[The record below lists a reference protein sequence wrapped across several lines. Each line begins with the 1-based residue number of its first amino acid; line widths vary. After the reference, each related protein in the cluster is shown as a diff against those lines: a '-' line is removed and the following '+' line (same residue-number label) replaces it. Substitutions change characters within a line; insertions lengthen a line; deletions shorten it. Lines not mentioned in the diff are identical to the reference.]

1 MKRYLWDGNVLL
13 HEWEYNVADEPQLVT
28 SEIGEVSFNKP
39 EPINNL
45 ITWVY
50 EDNAF
55 VPCAK
60 LTENGSYDI
69 ISDYIGR
76 PIQAYDNNGN
86 LVWSCDYDI
95 YGNLKNLKGDR
106 SFIPFRQLGQYED
119 VETGLYYNRFRY
131 YSPESGLYIS
141 QDPIG
146 LLGNN
151 PNFYAY
157 VFDSNS
163 QVDVFG
169 LDIDYKAVF
178 FEAYPE
184 LKGKVWV
191 HHSIERQVLKRY
203 VGLFTEAEINELKML
218 RGIPKEVNADIH
230 LSKIRMEWNDFY
242 KKIDLGKVE
251 LTKENFL
258 NKAKNIDDMFGEFFT
273 PKIIKK
279 SKICS

>member
-1 MKRYLWDGNVLL
+1 M
-13 HEWEYNVADEPQLVT
+13 
-28 SEIGEVSFNKP
+28 
-39 EPINNL
+39 
-45 ITWVY
+45 
-50 EDNAF
+50 
-55 VPCAK
+55 
-60 LTENGSYDI
+60 
-69 ISDYIGR
+69 
-76 PIQAYDNNGN
+76 
-86 LVWSCDYDI
+86 DI
-95 YGNLKNLKGDR
+95 YGKVRKETKETPN
-106 SFIPFRQLGQYED
+106 FVPFRYQGQYYDE
-119 VETGLYYNRFRY
+119 EINLCYNRFRY
-131 YSPESGLYIS
+131 YDCNTGTYIS

-157 VFDSNS
+157 VFDSNTE
-163 QVDVFG
+163 VDVFG